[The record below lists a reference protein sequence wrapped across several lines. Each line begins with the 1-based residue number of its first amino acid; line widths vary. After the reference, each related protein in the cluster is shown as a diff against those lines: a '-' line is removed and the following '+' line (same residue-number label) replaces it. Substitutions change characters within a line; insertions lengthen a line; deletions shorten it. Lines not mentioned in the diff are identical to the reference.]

1 LPHDRG
7 AGQARRREFDLPK
20 RVEKASGHRYFHQLC
35 FYCEK
40 NLTTSNHAPEDK
52 GSMKKNSATRSSAKN
67 ASTGQPSIKQLLA
80 EHWLNAL
87 LIFLPIAAIF
97 HYTHRPPIWT
107 FFASGLAI
115 IPLAG
120 LMGKATESLSSKLG
134 AGAGGLLSSTFGNAA
149 EMIIAFQ
156 GLQAG
161 LKDVVKAS
169 ITGSILGNLLLVLGV
184 SIFAGGLKHKHQKFN
199 RTAAGMSGT
208 LMSLSAIGLLIPAV
222 FHWVTNG
229 RSSKESGLSLE
240 ICVVLFATYVLSLIF
255 SLRTHKD
262 LYSGSGEPH
271 EEPMHFK
278 PRTALIVLIGATALV
293 AFVAELLVEAVEPAS
308 KELGMSEI
316 FVGVIVVAVIG
327 NAAENSSAILMALK
341 NKMDLSYHI
350 AVGSSMQI
358 ALFVAPVLVFLSYA
372 IGKPMD
378 LLFTNF
384 EVISVGLAVMIVGQ
398 VAADGESNWMEG
410 VLLLAVYLIFAMAF
424 FFLPG

>member
-1 LPHDRG
+1 
-7 AGQARRREFDLPK
+7 
-20 RVEKASGHRYFHQLC
+20 
-35 FYCEK
+35 
-40 NLTTSNHAPEDK
+40 
-52 GSMKKNSATRSSAKN
+52 MKKAAAKKN
-67 ASTGQPSIKQLLA
+67 FTTKRTNKKFLA
-80 EHWLNAL
+80 DHWLDL
-87 LIFLPIAAIF
+87 FLVFVPIAAIF

-107 FFASGLAI
+107 FVVSGLAI

-120 LMGKATESLSSKLG
+120 LMGKATESLASKLG

-169 ITGSILGNLLLVLGV
+169 ITGSILGNLLLVLGI

-199 RTAAGMSGT
+199 PTAAGMSGT
-208 LMSLSAIGLLIPAV
+208 LMTLSAIGLLIPAV
-222 FHWVTNG
+222 FHWVTGG
-229 RSSKESGLSLE
+229 RSAKESGLSLE
-240 ICVVLFATYVLSLIF
+240 ICIVLFATYILSLIF

-271 EEPMHFK
+271 QEPVHFK
-278 PRTALIVLIGATALV
+278 SRTALIVLISATALV
-293 AFVAELLVEAVEPAS
+293 AFMSELLVEAVEPAS
-308 KELGMSEI
+308 KALGMTEI
-316 FVGVIVVAVIG
+316 FVGVIVVAIIG

-398 VAADGESNWMEG
+398 VASDGESNWMEG
-410 VLLLAVYLIFAMAF
+410 VLLLAVYVILAMAF
-424 FFLPG
+424 FFLPGV